1 MNSKKTITCS
11 TDCKTEDT
19 SNELAC
25 KLTSPELQE
34 RKNTVLKSIKSQII
48 EKKEQV
54 NGYAY
59 KFQGT
64 DKVLDELHE
73 FIKTERECCDF
84 FVFNLSIAGDKSEVW
99 LELTGPEGSKDFI
112 RAELG
117 L

>member
-54 NGYAY
+54 ND
-59 KFQGT
+59 KNTFGT
-64 DKVLDELHE
+64 YISATGWFGVLY
-73 FIKTERECCDF
+73 
-84 FVFNLSIAGDKSEVW
+84 GDILCRV
-99 LELTGPEGSKDFI
+99 
-112 RAELG
+112 
-117 L
+117 